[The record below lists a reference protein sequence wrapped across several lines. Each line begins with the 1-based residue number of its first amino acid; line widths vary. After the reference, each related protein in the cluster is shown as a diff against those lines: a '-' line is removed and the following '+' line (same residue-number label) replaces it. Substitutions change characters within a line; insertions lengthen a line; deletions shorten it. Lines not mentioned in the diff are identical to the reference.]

1 MARKPKTELKKFMLK
16 HNIKKSW
23 VVVGVIAV
31 IFLLAL
37 LFGGPKSADA
47 EEGYSTLP
55 GWSGGYRYYFNMD
68 VSPQSRL
75 RLFGK
80 YKQRSGDTIKFGC
93 DKQTGKDLNQ
103 FSFNHDS
110 SGILFIEQEFKF

>member
-1 MARKPKTELKKFMLK
+1 M
-16 HNIKKSW
+16 IK
-23 VVVGVIAV
+23 I
-31 IFLLAL
+31 ILLIPILFLTFSFPIQSQEA
-37 LFGGPKSADA
+37 
-47 EEGYSTLP
+47 YSTLP
-55 GWSGGYRYYFNMD
+55 GWSTGYRYYFNMD

-80 YKQRSGDTIKFGC
+80 YKQRSGDTIKFGW

-110 SGILFIEQEFKF
+110 SGILFLEQEFKF